1 MSDKKGHIASFVF
14 AIKVNEKE
22 TCLVQADSAH
32 ITDEGVLRLVIHN
45 DSKSIVAAFK
55 EYNYFLINGAN
66 Q

>member
-1 MSDKKGHIASFVF
+1 MSDRKGRIASFVF

-32 ITDEGVLRLVIHN
+32 ITDEGILRFIVHD

-55 EYNYFLINGAN
+55 EYIYFIIERVNE
-66 Q
+66 

>member
-14 AIKVNEKE
+14 VIRVNEE

-32 ITDEGVLRLVIHN
+32 ITDEGFLRFVVHN

-55 EYNYFLINGAN
+55 EYSYFIIEGVNE
-66 Q
+66 